1 MVDILAVGTHP
12 DDIELGMGA
21 TLTALIRQGKN
32 VAALDLTSGE
42 PTPHG
47 TPELRRAETARS
59 SEILGLSQRLNL
71 GLPNRW
77 LRDTEEGRVAIAE
90 VYRQLRPKVL
100 LLPYWEDAHP
110 DHVAASGMAEAARFI
125 AKYTKTDMKGEPYY
139 VPRVFFYFCI
149 HLKKLITP
157 SFVFD
162 VSGTLELKL
171 EAVAAYH
178 SQFYA
183 GGKERGDDL
192 IARLRAQAGYFG
204 GLINARY
211 GEPFY
216 AREELGVRSF
226 DPFIA

>member
-12 DDIELGMGA
+12 DDIELGAGA
-21 TLTALIRQGKN
+21 AVAALIRQGKN

-47 TPELRRAETARS
+47 TPELRRAETARAG
-59 SEILGLSQRLNL
+59 EILGLTQRLNL

-77 LRDTEEGRVAIAE
+77 LRDTEEGRIAIAE
-90 VYRQLRPKVL
+90 VYRQLKPKVL

-110 DHVAASGMAEAARFI
+110 DHVAASEMAQAARFI
-125 AKYTKTDMKGEPYY
+125 AKYTKTEMKGEPYY

-162 VSGTLELKL
+162 VSDTLEIKL
-171 EAVAAYH
+171 QAVAAYH

-226 DPFIA
+226 DQFLP

>member
-1 MVDILAVGTHP
+1 MVDVLAVGAHP
-12 DDIELGMGA
+12 DDIELGAGA
-21 TLTALIRQGKN
+21 TVAALIRQGKN

-47 TPELRRAETARS
+47 TPELRRAETAAACG
-59 SEILGLSQRLNL
+59 ILGLTQRLNL

-77 LRDTEEGRVAIAE
+77 LRDTEEGRIAIAE
-90 VYRQLRPKVL
+90 VYRQLKPKVL

-110 DHVAASGMAEAARFI
+110 DHMAASEMAQAARFI
-125 AKYTKTDMKGEPYY
+125 AKYTKTEMKGEPHY
-139 VPRVFFYFCI
+139 VPRVFFYFAI

-157 SFVFD
+157 SFIFD
-162 VSGTLELKL
+162 VSETMELKL
-171 EAVAAYH
+171 QAVAAYH

-183 GGKERGDDL
+183 GGKERGDEL
-192 IARLRAQAGYFG
+192 IARLGAQAGYYG
-204 GLINARY
+204 GLINVRY

-226 DPFIA
+226 DQFVI